1 MNTETDKEFIRPSDQ
16 EEDGKQVIKETTDK
30 TDLRIIQGKVTV
42 KTVVMS
48 QSVSVPHNWP
58 VARLYAPN
66 EDDEYMDDNEV
77 VETEINKDG
86 TEVVSTTSTVQFPT
100 IKGEPFGI
108 VLVNIKKA
116 AEERTIHCEKKGLDG
131 ETSYVALSYRWGEL
145 DEQIV
150 AATDDYHA
158 RIVSFQLDDFF
169 KLCEAMQREPDL
181 QHIEYVWVDTL
192 CVDQENVE
200 KRKATIYHMNEIY
213 LRAVAIVA
221 VPDLHAAHI
230 SATTSANRD
239 AMNLVKEYGRYLYYL
254 LDKSPGAQQSRDE
267 MDNTW
272 MDSLGIPKLDLYRR
286 DFMNHDNTI
295 TTSSQSNDR
304 NDDNPCII
312 QQMMTLM
319 HKRYSEDKAEHG
331 DQLQYRLMV
340 ELQRLEWQRQ
350 HLDWQRQL
358 VRRKTEIT
366 QSMKFLQ
373 SIMEDWSNRTWVIS
387 EYLLARRKTGKLKF
401 WYNQLSSP
409 ELNGYPFFEYNFD
422 QRKPE
427 PFYIH
432 GLSDDYMYDPLYQ
445 HRHEFKNQMVELANE
460 FYDSM
465 RRRISSR
472 TALELILQSKASRNE
487 DRFYSII
494 PLAPKY
500 KHYIKDR
507 HSVSGLGISDMLSV
521 RLQLLKWLDTK
532 DKLNLLFCAQNPITS
547 KTVAL
552 LPTFATQLKTIK
564 PGLLMLIRRYDDSN
578 FDYDNPD
585 CVRLSRDDGD
595 SNLNVLWLC
604 PKGYYIRCPR
614 RSVERSFYDE
624 IGGGRGD
631 ATNKF
636 WKDVGLDPA
645 KDALDAVSIPLF
657 MSDDQRCGEYDN
669 DDDDR
674 FDDHHEDDDLYYDGK
689 VRSNLQLVGSW
700 EKNAWIQYRF
710 CSDYKRHKIYPSLA
724 CHMDQHPEG
733 FRIY

>member
-1 MNTETDKEFIRPSDQ
+1 
-16 EEDGKQVIKETTDK
+16 ED
-30 TDLRIIQGKVTV
+30 
-42 KTVVMS
+42 
-48 QSVSVPHNWP
+48 
-58 VARLYAPN
+58 N
-66 EDDEYMDDNEV
+66 EDVDDNMVVRHESEDSEYIRLRRQNNPNDANLTHVEV
-77 VETEINKDG
+77 VTR
-86 TEVVSTTSTVQFPT
+86 T
-100 IKGEPFGI
+100 IELLAEPF
-108 VLVNIKKA
+108 
-116 AEERTIHCEKKGLDG
+116 
-131 ETSYVALSYRWGEL
+131 ALSYRWGEL

-169 KLCEAMQREPDL
+169 KLCEAMQHEPNL
-181 QHIEYVWVDTL
+181 QHIEYVWVDAL

-200 KRKATIYHMNEIY
+200 KRKATIYHMNHIY
-213 LRAVAIVA
+213 LQAKAVIA

-239 AMNLVKEYGRYLYYL
+239 AMNLVKKYSRYLYYL
-254 LDKSPGAQQSRDE
+254 LDKSPGAQQSLDE

-272 MDSLGIPKLDLYRR
+272 MDSLGMPKLDLYRR
-286 DFMNHDNTI
+286 DFMNSNNTI

-319 HKRYSEDKAEHG
+319 HQRYSEDKADHG

-350 HLDWQRQL
+350 RLECQRQRLEWQRHLEQ
-358 VRRKTEIT
+358 RKTEIT

-387 EYLLARRKTGKLKF
+387 EYHLARRRRGTLKF
-401 WYNQLSSP
+401 WYNQLSCP

-422 QRKPE
+422 NYAKPQPVYSDHPIFLQMLQQHHRK
-427 PFYIH
+427 
-432 GLSDDYMYDPLYQ
+432 DYK
-445 HRHEFKNQMVELANE
+445 RQMAELTNE

-465 RRRISSR
+465 RRQLTSR
-472 TALELILQSKASRNE
+472 TVLELILQSKASRNE

-500 KHYIKDR
+500 RHYLKDK
-507 HSVSGLGISDMLSV
+507 HSVSSLGISDMLSV
-521 RLQLLKWLDTK
+521 RLRLLKWLDTK

-564 PGLLMLIRRYDDSN
+564 RGLLQLITEHRDPN

-585 CVRLSRDDGD
+585 CVRLTRGDGD

-604 PKGYYIRCPR
+604 PKAYYIRCPR

-624 IGGGRGD
+624 IGGGRRD
-631 ATNKF
+631 DVTNKF
-636 WKDVGLDPA
+636 WKDVGLDPT
-645 KDALDAVSIPLF
+645 KDTLDAVSIPLF
-657 MSDDQRCGEYDN
+657 MSEHQRGGYQDN
-669 DDDDR
+669 DDDVT
-674 FDDHHEDDDLYYDGK
+674 FDDHDDNDPSNNGK
-689 VRSNLQLVGSW
+689 LRSNLQLVGSW
-700 EKNAWIQYRF
+700 ENNAWILYRF

-724 CHMDQHPEG
+724 CRMDQHPEG